1 MHCRKCHVTTQNSV
15 SDWAPRM
22 KIYRKD
28 SEYVVRIDLA
38 GVNPNDVQV
47 HTERNLP
54 TITRKRKPRS
64 RHMSTRKLATA
75 TLSERLLCLK
85 AWKRTRLSPDISTG
99 SLKSGCRFRPSLP
112 DGRSRSRSNNRPI
125 GSWNLRPGN
134 YARRFKP
141 PFCGVSKSSLANVV
155 RLKHLELIARGP

>member
-22 KIYRKD
+22 EIYRKD
-28 SEYVVRIDLA
+28 SEYVVRIDLP
-38 GVNPNDVQV
+38 GLTQMTFRFIRKGISRRSRVN
-47 HTERNLP
+47 ER
-54 TITRKRKPRS
+54 PRS
-64 RHMSTRKLATA
+64 RHMTTRKLATA

-112 DGRSRSRSNNRPI
+112 DGRSRSRSSNRPI
-125 GSWNLRPGN
+125 GSWNLRPRKLRS
-134 YARRFKP
+134 AIQTALLRRIEIL
-141 PFCGVSKSSLANVV
+141 SANVL